1 MIEVELSQETHK
13 PGLGSSPD
21 LQPSDLSL
29 RMRLGGRAHMWKPHT
44 DVYEVE
50 DALVVRMEI
59 AGMREAD
66 FSIVYDGRF
75 LMIHGTR
82 SEAPEKR
89 AFYQM
94 EVPFGEFGVDIE
106 LPYAVEAGG
115 IEAFYSNGF
124 LRIVLPKARPQKVSV
139 EEQYS

>member
-13 PGLGSSPD
+13 PGMGMSSD
-21 LQPSDLSL
+21 LQSTDFST
-29 RMRLGGRAHMWKPHT
+29 RMRFGGRAHVWRPPT
-44 DVYEVE
+44 DVFELE
-50 DALVVRMEI
+50 NALVVRMEI

-66 FSIVYDGRF
+66 FSIIYDGRF

-82 SEAPEKR
+82 TEAPEKR

-124 LRIVLPKARPQKVSV
+124 LRVVLPKARPQKVSV